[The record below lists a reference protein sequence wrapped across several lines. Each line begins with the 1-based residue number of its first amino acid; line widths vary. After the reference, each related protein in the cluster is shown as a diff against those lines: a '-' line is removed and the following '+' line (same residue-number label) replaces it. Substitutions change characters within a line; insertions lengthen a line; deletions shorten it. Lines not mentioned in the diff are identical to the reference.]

1 MNFDRLYIVVATL
14 FVILAIGFLCR
25 KIKIIDDVA
34 SKKLSRLI
42 LSVGQPAMLI
52 GSLSSAEYNDDNL
65 KTALIMLVL
74 GFVFHIFLAV
84 ISFIFALPLKKK
96 LDEQKLSEFGLMF
109 TNCAFIGFPIFE
121 ALLPGKGQF
130 MASFLCISFNILL
143 WTWGLIIMGR
153 GRNDIKLTIKKALV
167 NFGTIPCL
175 IGFVL
180 FLLKNPAIAIDIPS
194 FEIFGRTVNSIG
206 IHGLALPEFLAN
218 AAQYLTNLCT
228 PISLLVTGALIATQ
242 SPKKIFLNWKIYYF
256 NAVKLILFPLIVCL
270 ISKLLLIIIPIDGLE
285 IYATFVTAAAALPT
299 ASSVTMMAEN
309 YGLDSGYSSLTVGTS
324 SILAVL
330 TIPLMMTVAG
340 FILAL

>member
-14 FVILAIGFLCR
+14 FVIMAVGFLCR
-25 KIKIIDDVA
+25 KVKIIDDVA

-42 LSVGQPAMLI
+42 LTVGQPAMLI
-52 GSLSSAEYNDDNL
+52 SSLAGAEYTDENRN
-65 KTALIMLVL
+65 TALIMLVL
-74 GFVFHIFLAV
+74 GFVFHIFLAG
-84 ISFIFALPLKKK
+84 ISFVFALPLRKN

-143 WTWGLIIMGR
+143 WTWGLIIIGR
-153 GRNDIKLTIKKALV
+153 GRKDIKLTVKKALI

-180 FLLKNPAIAIDIPS
+180 FLLKNPAIS
-194 FEIFGRTVNSIG
+194 FNTSWGSVNG
-206 IHGLALPEFLAN
+206 IVLPEFLSE
-218 AAQYLTNLCT
+218 AARYLTNLCT
-228 PISLLVTGALIATQ
+228 PISVLVTGALIATQ
-242 SPKKIFLNWKIYYF
+242 NPKKIFLNWKIYYF
-256 NAVKLILFPLIVCL
+256 NVVKLIAFPLIVCL
-270 ISKLLLIIIPIDGLE
+270 ISKLLITVIPVEGLE

-309 YGLDSGYSSLTVGTS
+309 YSLDSGYSSLTVGTS
-324 SILAVL
+324 SVLAVL
-330 TIPLMMTVAG
+330 TIPFTMMISQW
-340 FILAL
+340 ILAL

>member
-14 FVILAIGFLCR
+14 FVIMAVGFLCR
-25 KIKIIDDVA
+25 KVRIIDDVA

-42 LSVGQPAMLI
+42 LTVGQPAMLI
-52 GSLSSAEYNDDNL
+52 SSLSSAEFSEGNL

-84 ISFIFALPLKKK
+84 ISFVFALPLKMN
-96 LDEQKLSEFGLMF
+96 LDERKLSEFGLMF

-130 MASFLCISFNILL
+130 MASFLCISFNVLL
-143 WTWGLIIMGR
+143 WTWGLVIIGR
-153 GRNDIKLTIKKALV
+153 GRKDIKLTVKKAFI

-180 FLLKNPAIAIDIPS
+180 FLLKNPAINW
-194 FEIFGRTVNSIG
+194 EIG
-206 IHGLALPEFLAN
+206 IFNVKGIELPTFLAD
-218 AAQYLTNLCT
+218 AARYLMNLCT
-228 PISLLVTGALIATQ
+228 PISVLVTGALIATQ
-242 SPKKIFLNWKIYYF
+242 SPKKIFFNWKLYYF
-256 NAVKLILFPLIVCL
+256 NAVKLLVFPIVVCL
-270 ISKLLLIIIPIDGLE
+270 ISKLLLIILPFEGLE

-309 YGLDSGYSSLTVGTS
+309 YDLDSGYSSLTVGTS
-324 SILAVL
+324 SVLAVL
-330 TIPLMMTVAG
+330 TIPLTMM
-340 FILAL
+340 LAQWIFAL

>member
-14 FVILAIGFLCR
+14 FVIMAVGFLCR
-25 KIKIIDDVA
+25 KVKVIDDVA

-42 LSVGQPAMLI
+42 LTVGQPAMLI
-52 GSLSSAEYNDDNL
+52 SSLAGAEYTDENRN
-65 KTALIMLVL
+65 TAIIMLIL
-74 GFVFHIFLAV
+74 GFVFHIFLAG
-84 ISFIFALPLKKK
+84 ISFIFALPLRKN

-130 MASFLCISFNILL
+130 MASFLCISFNVLL
-143 WTWGLIIMGR
+143 WTWGLVIMGR
-153 GRNDIKLTIKKALV
+153 GRKDIKLTLKKAFI

-180 FLLKNPAIAIDIPS
+180 FLLKNPAIAIDMP
-194 FEIFGRTVNSIG
+194 G
-206 IHGLALPEFLAN
+206 ISLRGIALPEFLAN

-228 PISLLVTGALIATQ
+228 PISVLVTGALIATQ

-256 NAVKLILFPLIVCL
+256 NAVKLIAFPLIVCL
-270 ISKLLLIIIPIDGLE
+270 LSKLLLIIIPVEGLE

-324 SILAVL
+324 SVLAVL
-330 TIPLMMTVAG
+330 TIPFTMMIAQW
-340 FILAL
+340 ILAL